1 MGDAT
6 EAFAAKLAHRFLGVD
21 DSEPD
26 QAALHQT
33 NVAAINEYFGANG
46 LTPFDGSRFETFG
59 LRTSHPDR
67 ITPADLVAVTMLSME
82 IRRSSRSGIST
93 ASALA
98 LEDRSDDISHLL
110 RQIPREKDL
119 HTLSSAEF
127 DDLVASGSSL
137 GYALWR
143 FLRDEIGMFQVA
155 TYKLMARK
163 RPRLFPIADSR
174 TVDVLGRQED
184 WWRSWYR
191 ALTNRPEIVEE
202 LQAIRVEAA
211 KNVPAVRGVSLLRI
225 ADIALWNSSPRVEDE
240 PG

>member
-1 MGDAT
+1 
-6 EAFAAKLAHRFLGVD
+6 
-21 DSEPD
+21 
-26 QAALHQT
+26 
-33 NVAAINEYFGANG
+33 
-46 LTPFDGSRFETFG
+46 
-59 LRTSHPDR
+59 
-67 ITPADLVAVTMLSME
+67 
-82 IRRSSRSGIST
+82 
-93 ASALA
+93 
-98 LEDRSDDISHLL
+98 
-110 RQIPREKDL
+110 
-119 HTLSSAEF
+119 
-127 DDLVASGSSL
+127 
-137 GYALWR
+137 
-143 FLRDEIGMFQVA
+143 MFQVA